1 VNFFL
6 DCSIVA
12 DLNKLGFYDQ
22 RRILDDRSSWK
33 ECPMSK
39 MKLGLLLPNQGVVFG
54 AVTIQQLI
62 EMAEE
67 ADRSRIFDTLFV
79 GDNLLAKPRLES
91 ITLLSMLAGLTRR
104 TRLGTA
110 CMASF
115 PLRNPIVLAAQWA
128 ALDNLSEGRSLLVAC
143 IGGGGSHGIVG
154 GFANEYRAFGI
165 PTGQRVDRLIEGMQ
179 VLRTLWTEDPA
190 THHGEFFDFEDVAV
204 RPPPIQQ
211 PCPPIWI
218 ANNPQAF
225 KATSAVYERAISRV
239 GQYADGWMTTMVTP
253 TQYRTGWQAVQ
264 AAAIANGREPDG
276 IEGCVYHN
284 VHIGEREAA
293 FEESKRFLDEYYT
306 TNFDRDFVEMWTA
319 HGSPQECAEKLK
331 EFEDAGV
338 DLLSVRFSAFD
349 QIGQMRRFVNEVVP
363 LL

>member
-1 VNFFL
+1 
-6 DCSIVA
+6 
-12 DLNKLGFYDQ
+12 
-22 RRILDDRSSWK
+22 
-33 ECPMSK
+33 MSK

-54 AVTIQQLI
+54 AVTIKEMV

-67 ADRSRIFDTLFV
+67 ADRSRIFDALFV

-91 ITLLSMLAGLTRR
+91 VTLLSMLAGR
-104 TRLGTA
+104 TQNARLGTA

-154 GFANEYRAFGI
+154 GFANEYRAFDI
-165 PTGQRVDRLIEGMQ
+165 PPRERVDRMIEGMQ

-190 THHGEFFDFEDVAV
+190 THHGRFFDFEDVAV
-204 RPPPIQQ
+204 RPPPIQK
-211 PCPPIWI
+211 PSPPIWI

-225 KATSAVYERAISRV
+225 KASPAVYERAVARV
-239 GQYADGWMTTMVTP
+239 GQHADGWMTTMVTP
-253 TQYRTGWQAVQ
+253 EQYRTGWAAVR
-264 AAAIANGREPDG
+264 AAAAANARQPGD

-284 VHIGEREAA
+284 VHIGDRETA
-293 FEESKRFLDEYYT
+293 FQQSKKFLDEYYT
-306 TNFDRDFVEMWTA
+306 TDFDRAFVEMWTA
-319 HGSPQECAEKLK
+319 HGSPEQCAEKLR
-331 EFEDAGV
+331 EFADAGV

-349 QIGQMRRFVNEVVP
+349 QLGQMRRFVDEVVP